1 MKSKNEVIDYV
12 FMDIKMPNI
21 NGLEMAKIIKH
32 TFELPKLEVVDGEL
46 VENGTIE
53 ETYTFTLLHKG
64 MGLFEELSDKPL
76 MAYLM
81 QFREGI
87 ESDDLNNLNDEE
99 KANVIEKLL
108 SRNFINNLACAS
120 YTKIEDNKFH
130 NNRATAEE
138 FKKTYA
144 YQKLGEDI
152 DFILSLISMATECLT
167 EKMSSVQKSK
177 ANVNAKKQ

>member
-1 MKSKNEVIDYV
+1 
-12 FMDIKMPNI
+12 
-21 NGLEMAKIIKH
+21 MAKIIKH

-46 VENGTIE
+46 VENGTIQ

-87 ESDDLNNLNDEE
+87 ESDDLDKLSDEE
-99 KANVIEKLL
+99 KTSVIEKLL

-144 YQKLGEDI
+144 YQKLTEDV
-152 DFILSLISMATECLT
+152 DFILSLMTMATECLT
-167 EKMSSVQKSK
+167 EKMKSTQNTK
-177 ANVNAKKQ
+177 SNVNSKKQ